1 MNKLN
6 KTQTEIAKE
15 IGISKSYL
23 SEILSGKKGCTH
35 WLMSEILK
43 YYPNLK
49 EDFKL
54 LNPRYILKKVGDK
67 E

>member
-1 MNKLN
+1 MN
-6 KTQTEIAKE
+6 KTQNEIAKE

-35 WLMSEILK
+35 CLMEEILK

-67 E
+67 

>member
-1 MNKLN
+1 MN
-6 KTQTEIAKE
+6 KTQNEISKE

-23 SEILSGKKGCTH
+23 SEILSGKKGCSH
-35 WLMSEILK
+35 WLMEEILK

-54 LNPRYILKKVGDK
+54 LNPRYILKKGSGVN